1 MLTATIA
8 DLADTASLIGFGN
21 AASSISL
28 VGGTINLG
36 GTSNFSFTVP
46 RSGIITAVAANF
58 SATAGTA
65 LLGTA
70 TIRAQ
75 LYIATSPS
83 SNVFSPIPG
92 TLITLTPSIT
102 FPISLVQN
110 ASGIV
115 TGLNVPVN
123 AGDRLLM
130 AFFTTTSG
138 LSIAASVMG
147 YASAGVA
154 IS

>member
-1 MLTATIA
+1 MAATAVG
-8 DLADTASLIGFGN
+8 LADTASLIGFGN
-21 AASSISL
+21 STSSISL
-28 VGGTINLG
+28 IGNTINLG
-36 GTSNFSFTVP
+36 GVSNFSFTVP
-46 RSGIITAVAANF
+46 RNGIITAVAANF
-58 SATAGTA
+58 SATTGTA

-75 LYIATSPS
+75 LYISTSPS
-83 SNVFSPIPG
+83 SNIFTAIPS
-92 TLITLTPSIT
+92 TLVTLNPTIT
-102 FPISLVQN
+102 FPISLLQN

-130 AFFTTTSG
+130 VFSVTTSG
-138 LSIAASVMG
+138 LSIASSITG
-147 YASAGVA
+147 YASAGVS